1 MENIRVSNS
10 RPRRKRGQGEA
21 SIYQLPSGSWRGAI
35 SPGPGIPRKYF
46 RGRTAEEVRAK
57 IRKAETMLD
66 GGLAL
71 PNEALTVRQC
81 FDRWFESKDATLR
94 RATRINYEGTFRLHI
109 LPAVGSFKVAQLTPT
124 IVTRLYSQLR
134 KSGVGDSA
142 LVHAHRYLNNMLKW
156 AHRMEIV
163 QRVATS
169 QVDAP
174 RESRSEMRFL
184 DESESR
190 RLLAACEGERLSA
203 LFHLLL
209 GTGVRIGEAL
219 SLTWGDVN
227 AETQRAHI
235 STSLIARRGGLRVE
249 ATKTVS
255 SVRAVPIPNGVLEA
269 LSAHRRAMNEES
281 LREGEDWTS
290 PRKPVFV
297 TEMGTHFSP
306 SNFLS
311 RVFKPAVQRAGIE
324 GRLRV
329 HDLRHS
335 YASLALSRGAS
346 LAAVSKALGHAKI
359 STTLDMYVHALPSD
373 VGQLSEIMGVVYA

>member
-1 MENIRVSNS
+1 MTTKQDPKRH
-10 RPRRKRGQGEA
+10 KRGQGEA
-21 SIYQLPSGSWRGAI
+21 SVYQLPAGSWRGAL

-81 FDRWFESKDATLR
+81 FDRWFETKEPSLR
-94 RATRINYEGTFRLHI
+94 RSTRIHYEGTFRLHV
-109 LPAVGSFKVAQLTPT
+109 LPTIGGIKIVQLTPT
-124 IVTRLYSQLR
+124 AVTRLYAQLR
-134 KSGVGDSA
+134 NNGVGGSA
-142 LVHAHRYLNNMLKW
+142 LVHVHRYLNNMLKW

-174 RESRSEMRFL
+174 REPRSEMRFL
-184 DESESR
+184 DELESR
-190 RLLAACEGERLSA
+190 RLLATCEGKRLSA
-203 LFHLLL
+203 LFHVLL
-209 GTGVRIGEAL
+209 GTGLRIGEAL
-219 SLTWGDVN
+219 ALTWGDIN
-227 AETQRAHI
+227 AETKRLQV
-235 STSLIARRGGLRVE
+235 TKSLIQRRGGLKVE
-249 ATKTVS
+249 ETKTVAGI
-255 SVRAVPIPNGVLEA
+255 RDVPVPSGVLDA
-269 LSAHRRAMNEES
+269 LSDHRRAMNEES
-281 LREGEDWTS
+281 LRKGEDWTS

-297 TEMGTHFSP
+297 TEAGTHFSP
-306 SNFLS
+306 SNFLT
-311 RVFKPAVQRAGIE
+311 RVFKPVVLRAGIE
-324 GRLRV
+324 GRVRV

-373 VGQLSEIMGVVYA
+373 VGQLSEIMGAVYA